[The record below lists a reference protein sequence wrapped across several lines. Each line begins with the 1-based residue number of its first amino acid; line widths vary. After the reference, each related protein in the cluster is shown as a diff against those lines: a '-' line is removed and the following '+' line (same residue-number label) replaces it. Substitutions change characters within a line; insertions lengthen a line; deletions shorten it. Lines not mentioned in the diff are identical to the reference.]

1 MRERGF
7 RLISGDGLVLLA
19 MIALAA
25 LWILPTIW
33 VLSMSFRPSMAL
45 MRSTAGLLPI
55 PFTLQNYA
63 DIVTVSMTPRWLL
76 NSAIVAIGTTA
87 ITLVVASLAGYAFA
101 RIDFPFKRT
110 LFVFILC
117 GLMIPEQTI
126 IIPLHA
132 MITDWGM
139 HNTHAAL
146 IAPRVAMPV
155 GVFLMTQF
163 FRAIPM
169 EIEEAALLDNAN
181 RFTVFRRIMLPLSIP
196 ALTTLGI
203 YTFLQSWNDFFWPL
217 VSATNSN
224 MYTVTVGL
232 SSLQGNFAQTEGLGF
247 IMASAVFASLPVVIV
262 YIIFQKYI
270 VRGIAMT
277 TGK

>member
-1 MRERGF
+1 MEKRAIRPF
-7 RLISGDGLVLLA
+7 SGDTVTLVL

-25 LWILPTIW
+25 MWILPTIW
-33 VLSMSFRPSMAL
+33 VISLSLRPNMDL

-55 PFTLQNYA
+55 PFTLQNYI
-63 DIVTVSMTPRWLL
+63 DIVSVSMTPRWLL
-76 NSAIVAIGTTA
+76 NSAIVAIGTTV
-87 ITLVVASLAGYAFA
+87 ITLIVASLAGYAFA
-101 RIDFPFKRT
+101 RIAFPFKRT

-163 FRAIPM
+163 FRAIPL
-169 EIEEAALLDNAN
+169 ELEEAARLDNAS
-181 RFTVFRRIMLPLSIP
+181 RLTVFRRIMLPLSIP

-203 YTFLQSWNDFFWPL
+203 YTFLQAWNDFFWPL

-262 YIIFQKYI
+262 YVIFQKYI